1 MSSSTIFLP
10 ALRVSHPDGMYLSH
24 RTLGVINPLL
34 VAETVQHVR
43 SLDQLMRQIAALAI
57 RRHRREVDH
66 SFDAYTN
73 ALSAEL
79 AVIILKGIF
88 DDWDSASRG
97 YLTPA
102 AFEDALAGS
111 NVHWGAK
118 QRALVFNTLDSH
130 QYDGRINFSEFF
142 ATMAPY
148 LSKLIDELQG
158 HASDKEDWTPNLTDI
173 SEFLEEA
180 HARRKER
187 LELQEQTAMV
197 KSAGENDHDS
207 DDDDG
212 DDDNDGDNVIKRNL
226 SGRDMR
232 DNSEIRAA
240 SGARIRQEALIA
252 MKSGPA
258 KLPVTKN
265 PPVVAIIHDAGT
277 SSRVPHAPPPA
288 REVDPNEAAD
298 RRLRKFVQ
306 ERSSANSSRARRKP
320 KDEGGI
326 SDMIGMTANFFS
338 SSITPKR
345 REQHATT
352 EDEAGTRL

>member
-1 MSSSTIFLP
+1 MPHTVHINRKVHKHNAPS
-10 ALRVSHPDGMYLSH
+10 ARAPDSQLTG
-24 RTLGVINPLL
+24 PLL
-34 VAETVQHVR
+34 VPVCRAHGPERLQ
-43 SLDQLMRQIAALAI
+43 AALSC
-57 RRHRREVDH
+57 R
-66 SFDAYTN
+66 F
-73 ALSAEL
+73 
-79 AVIILKGIF
+79 LK
-88 DDWDSASRG
+88 
-97 YLTPA
+97 
-102 AFEDALAGS
+102 
-111 NVHWGAK
+111 
-118 QRALVFNTLDSH
+118 
-130 QYDGRINFSEFF
+130 
-142 ATMAPY
+142 
-148 LSKLIDELQG
+148 
-158 HASDKEDWTPNLTDI
+158 I
-173 SEFLEEA
+173 S
-180 HARRKER
+180 
-187 LELQEQTAMV
+187 
-197 KSAGENDHDS
+197 S
-207 DDDDG
+207 
-212 DDDNDGDNVIKRNL
+212 
-226 SGRDMR
+226 R